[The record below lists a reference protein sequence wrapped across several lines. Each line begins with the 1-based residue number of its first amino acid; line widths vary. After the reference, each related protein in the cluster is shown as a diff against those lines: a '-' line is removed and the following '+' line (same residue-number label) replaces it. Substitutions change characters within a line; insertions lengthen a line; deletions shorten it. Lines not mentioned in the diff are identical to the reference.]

1 MRTLIVMG
9 RDKKDK
15 TVGPWTLHEKVGK
28 GGNADVWRA
37 SRGEEEVA
45 LKVIHST
52 KAKSEQYRRFVREVE
67 FLRSIP
73 REPGVLPLI
82 DSHLPDRPSS
92 DNRAWLAM
100 PVATPIADALAEA
113 ALEAVVAALAE
124 IASTL
129 ARLRAEHNVAHR
141 DLKPGNL
148 YFRQG
153 KWLVGDFGLI
163 ALPNVA
169 ELTRDSR
176 RLGPAHYTAYELI
189 LDPAGAD
196 PFPADVYSLGKTLW
210 VLATGLGFPPE
221 GHQPAGT
228 RSYSISD
235 LRPHAN
241 AAALDR
247 LVDRATRLHAEER
260 PTMQEVGDDLA
271 AWQRLG
277 NVAEAIDV
285 SELGGELRKR
295 LEGQIAAEDLLE
307 QRREF
312 ALASAR
318 RLQELVQ
325 HLNDALLQI
334 MPRAE
339 IGISGDPSARTLLHA
354 AGSFGRELVVWKF
367 DRTSRISVGER
378 HFPFDFSFG
387 VGLDLTEGGTVVFHS
402 FVLAANRG
410 VMGSDYF
417 WQSQPVNAPAGS
429 VAAERMLEERIAE
442 LTEKFKVGIKVFA
455 EKAAEKTSS

>member
-1 MRTLIVMG
+1 MVMSAA
-9 RDKKDK
+9 RV
-15 TVGPWTLHEKVGK
+15 VGPWTLHDRLGK

-37 SRGEEEVA
+37 RRGGEEVA

-52 KAKSEQYRRFVREVE
+52 KATSEQYRRFVREVE

-73 REPGVLPLI
+73 NAPGVLPLI

-92 DNRAWLAM
+92 NDRAWLAM
-100 PVATPIADALAEA
+100 PVATPIAE
-113 ALEAVVAALAE
+113 ALEDSELEEVVAALAG

-141 DLKPGNL
+141 DLKPVNL
-148 YFRQG
+148 YSFDGQ
-153 KWLVGDFGLI
+153 WLVGDFGLI
-163 ALPNVA
+163 ALQSVE
-169 ELTRDSR
+169 ELTRNSR

-228 RSYSISD
+228 RSYSIND
-235 LRPHAN
+235 LAPHAN

-247 LVDRATRLHAEER
+247 VVDRTTRLHAEER
-260 PTMQEVGDDLA
+260 PTMQEVADDLA
-271 AWQRLG
+271 SWHKLG
-277 NVAEAIDV
+277 AAPAILDV
-285 SELGGELRKR
+285 SELGAELRKR
-295 LEGQIAAEDLLE
+295 LEGQIAAENLLE

-318 RLQELVQ
+318 KLQELVK
-325 HLNDALLQI
+325 HLNDALVQV

-339 IGISGDPSARTLLHA
+339 IGMSGEQSARTLLHTA
-354 AGSFGRELVVWKF
+354 DSFGHEVVVWKF

-387 VGLDLTEGGTVVFHS
+387 VGLDLTEGGTLVFRS
-402 FVLAANRG
+402 YVLAANRE
-410 VMGSDYF
+410 VMGSEFF
-417 WQSQPVNAPAGS
+417 WQSQPADAPVGS

-442 LTEKFKVGIKVFA
+442 LTGQFKVGIKVFA
-455 EKAAEKTSS
+455 EKASEEASG